1 MERGAYVFCDS
12 CDKQICLF
20 LFQKLTDSMMRRA
33 LPCHA
38 NGTGN
43 YYIAIYREGKDYLGR
58 TDYTGIENLMKDEK
72 MFSLFNTKYE
82 DIRNGL
88 NCEFTEDEYTKY
100 QTFAEMHIKGF
111 IDLSKNIVTMIY
123 LMIKQKVKKII
134 QYLMINLTIK
144 NRITFC
150 LSLTKL

>member
-1 MERGAYVFCDS
+1 
-12 CDKQICLF
+12 
-20 LFQKLTDSMMRRA
+20 MMRRA

-88 NCEFTEDEYTKY
+88 DCEFTEDEYTKY

-111 IDLSKNIVTMIY
+111 IDLAKKYCNHDIFDDKTESKKDN
-123 LMIKQKVKKII
+123 
-134 QYLMINLTIK
+134 TISNDK
-144 NRITFC
+144 SDN
-150 LSLTKL
+150 KE